1 MCYLTKEEIIE
12 LVKWAYSRG
21 LEEGLGVDSSI
32 SEGEFSKKY
41 FEDMFQEVADEA
53 VSRSIEFSKAHNYQI
68 SKIRKEEYRNV

>member
-1 MCYLTKEEIIE
+1 M
-12 LVKWAYSRG
+12 KWAYSRG

-53 VSRSIEFSKAHNYQI
+53 VSRKIELNEAHNYQI
-68 SKIRKEEYRNV
+68 SKIRKGECRNV